1 MLTTLT
7 SYLRCST
14 ILGCLVVLILFS
26 AITVSLGQRPNIV
39 YIMTDDM
46 GYGDLSCYG
55 RKDFQTPN
63 IDKLAS
69 EGIKFTN
76 AYSGAPIC
84 TPTRASFLTGRYPA
98 RTPVGLIEPLTGQP
112 ADTTHGLTPSYPSVA
127 KVLAASGYQTALV
140 GKWHL
145 GSQPQHSP
153 TKNGFDYFFG
163 FRSGAVDYISH
174 KSTNGK
180 HDLYENDEPVF
191 PEGYLTDLI
200 AEKAVEFIG
209 RKHNKPFFLSI
220 NFNAPHWPWQKS
232 GDAAYADVTKF
243 REGGSPATYE
253 AMMKSLDD
261 GVGRIMKSLEA
272 KGLRENT
279 IVVFTND
286 NGGERYSDH
295 GGLAKEKATVWEG
308 GIKVPAFV
316 RWPGKIKP
324 GTSTEQVAITMDWTA
339 TFLSLAGAK
348 TPADFPLD
356 GMDLMPVM
364 TGKNKVI
371 PRDFYWRLTQRKNEK
386 AVRMGDWKYL
396 FDASGEYLFDLH
408 NDPFEKTDLKT
419 KKPDVF
425 NSLKQ
430 KYADWENSVLQ
441 PIKL

>member
-1 MLTTLT
+1 
-7 SYLRCST
+7 
-14 ILGCLVVLILFS
+14 
-26 AITVSLGQRPNIV
+26 
-39 YIMTDDM
+39 
-46 GYGDLSCYG
+46 
-55 RKDFQTPN
+55 
-63 IDKLAS
+63 
-69 EGIKFTN
+69 
-76 AYSGAPIC
+76 
-84 TPTRASFLTGRYPA
+84 
-98 RTPVGLIEPLTGQP
+98 
-112 ADTTHGLTPSYPSVA
+112 
-127 KVLAASGYQTALV
+127 
-140 GKWHL
+140 
-145 GSQPQHSP
+145 
-153 TKNGFDYFFG
+153 
-163 FRSGAVDYISH
+163 
-174 KSTNGK
+174 
-180 HDLYENDEPVF
+180 
-191 PEGYLTDLI
+191 
-200 AEKAVEFIG
+200 
-209 RKHNKPFFLSI
+209 
-220 NFNAPHWPWQKS
+220 
-232 GDAAYADVTKF
+232 
-243 REGGSPATYE
+243 
-253 AMMKSLDD
+253 
-261 GVGRIMKSLEA
+261 MKSLEA